1 METFEKHYRTLV
13 TKSKPEYIREEES
26 VGDTNEYFKNRFRY
40 SKIICENS
48 KSWGPGGIRV
58 ELFKYGGDRLRGRA
72 GNVIGRVV
80 RCSKTPGNGRY
91 L

>member
-1 METFEKHYRTLV
+1 MN
-13 TKSKPEYIREEES
+13 I
-26 VGDTNEYFKNRFRY
+26 
-40 SKIICENS
+40 SKIDLDIAIESMKNGKLS
-48 KSWGPGGIRV
+48 GPARISV
-58 ELFKYGGDRLRGRA
+58 ELIKYGGDRLRGRA